1 MGSGTRA
8 ARESGTSAPAGEV
21 LILVRDLSL
30 GYDGVALLEHLDF
43 EVRRAENF
51 AILGPS
57 GCGKTSL
64 MRHMIG
70 LELPMSGS
78 VVLTPNPGLG
88 PGVPGFGVMFQ
99 AGALFSSQTLLEN
112 VAVPLRRW
120 TDLPEEALL
129 AVAAARL
136 RLVGLGGFENHLPAE
151 ISGGMRKRA
160 GIARAL
166 ALDPPLL
173 FLDEPSA
180 GLDPITA
187 AELDEL
193 VLSLRDGV
201 GVTTVLVTHELP
213 SIFHVV
219 DRCILLDGPA
229 RGIIA
234 AGDPRELRERGE
246 DPRVHAFFNRQP
258 RTR

>member
-1 MGSGTRA
+1 MQAPVELGAGGERA
-8 ARESGTSAPAGEV
+8 AARPIAIA
-21 LILVRDLSL
+21 VRGLSL
-30 GYDGVALLEHLDF
+30 GYGGVPLLEGLDF
-43 EVRRAENF
+43 EVRSSETF

-64 MRHMIG
+64 LRHLVG
-70 LELPMSGS
+70 LERPLAGS
-78 VVLTPNPGLG
+78 VELTAGDTLG
-88 PGVPGFGVMFQ
+88 GGAPAFGVMFQ
-99 AGALFSSQTLLEN
+99 NGALFSSLSLVEN

-120 TDLPEEALL
+120 TDLGEEALL

-151 ISGGMRKRA
+151 ISGGMRKRT

-193 VLSLRDGV
+193 ILSLRDRL

-213 SIFHVV
+213 SIFLVA
-219 DRCILLDGPA
+219 DRCILLDGPT
-229 RGIIA
+229 RGILA
-234 AGDPRELRERGE
+234 AGDPRELREANA
-246 DPRVHAFFNRQP
+246 DPRVQAFFNRQP
-258 RTR
+258 RSR

>member
-1 MGSGTRA
+1 MAS
-8 ARESGTSAPAGEV
+8 SAQAPNIAHDV
-21 LILVRDLSL
+21 LIHVRGLTL
-30 GYDGVALLEHLDF
+30 GYDGVPLLEKLDF
-43 EVRRAENF
+43 DVRRGETF

-64 MRHMIG
+64 MRHLIG
-70 LELPMSGS
+70 LERPMAGTIELAAAPS
-78 VVLTPNPGLG
+78 LDPDAPL
-88 PGVPGFGVMFQ
+88 FGVMFQ
-99 AGALFSSQTLLEN
+99 AGALFSSLTLVEN

-120 TDLPEEALL
+120 TRLPDAALL

-136 RLVGLGGFENHLPAE
+136 RLVGLGGFENHLPDE

-160 GIARAL
+160 SIARAL

-193 VLSLRDGV
+193 VLSLQGSL

-213 SIFHVV
+213 SIFSVAN
-219 DRCILLDGPA
+219 RCILLDGPA

-234 AGDPRELRERGE
+234 AGDPRELRDKND

-258 RTR
+258 RDR

>member
-1 MGSGTRA
+1 MVTPQSPGKSGAPDGALIVVRGLTFGYG
-8 ARESGTSAPAGEV
+8 GTP
-21 LILVRDLSL
+21 LLVD
-30 GYDGVALLEHLDF
+30 LDF
-43 EVRRAENF
+43 EISRGENF

-64 MRHMIG
+64 MRQLIR
-70 LELPMSGS
+70 LERPMAGTIE
-78 VVLTPNPGLG
+78 LAATPDLDPDA
-88 PGVPGFGVMFQ
+88 PAFGVMFQ
-99 AGALFSSQTLLEN
+99 GGALFSSLTLVEN

-120 TDLPEEALL
+120 TALSEEALL
-129 AVAAARL
+129 VVAAARL

-160 GIARAL
+160 SIARAL

-193 VLSLRDGV
+193 VISLRDQL

-213 SIFHVV
+213 SIFRVA

-234 AGDPRELRERGE
+234 QGDPHELRAQRG

-258 RTR
+258 RNR

>member
-1 MGSGTRA
+1 MTRA
-8 ARESGTSAPAGEV
+8 VQIGTEQARAVPGE
-21 LILVRDLSL
+21 LAIRVRGLSL
-30 GYDGVALLEHLDF
+30 GYDGVPLLEELEFD
-43 EVRRAENF
+43 VRRGETF

-57 GCGKTSL
+57 GSGKSSL
-64 MRHMIG
+64 LRHLVK
-70 LELPMSGS
+70 LERPMAGS
-78 VVLTPNPGLG
+78 VEFTAGLTLEGGAPA
-88 PGVPGFGVMFQ
+88 FGVMFQ
-99 AGALFSSQTLLEN
+99 GGALFSSLSLVEN

-120 TDLPEEALL
+120 TKLGESALQ
-129 AVAAARL
+129 AVAAARM

-180 GLDPITA
+180 GLDPVTA

-193 VLSLRDGV
+193 LVSMRDRL

-213 SIFHVV
+213 SIFLVA
-219 DRCILLDGPA
+219 DRCILIDGSE
-229 RGIIA
+229 RGILA
-234 AGDPRELRERGE
+234 TGDPRKLRDESP
-246 DPRVHAFFNRQP
+246 DPRVRAFFNRLP
-258 RTR
+258 RIR